1 MTTQQVVCVLNGDA
15 DKNVKGTIRFRQEK
29 EGSPTRIEGEITGL
43 SPGLH
48 GSHVHSYGDLSNG
61 CVSAGPHYNPTN
73 MTHGGPQ
80 DEVRHVGDLGNV
92 HVKEDQPFNI
102 RAHSQSP
109 VAGTSSDSDI
119 EFEKALKRTELKNLH
134 LQKILLE
141 EQIEEKRLQ
150 NQILQME
157 IKAKKEK

>member
-1 MTTQQVVCVLNGDA
+1 MTTQQAVCVLNGDA

-48 GSHVHSYGDLSNG
+48 GFHVHAYGDLTNG

-92 HVKEDQPFNI
+92 HAKEDGVAKIDFEDSKISLVGATNI
-102 RAHSQSP
+102 IGRTLVVHALEDDLGRGTDDKAEESKKTGNAGPRLACGVIGLASP
-109 VAGTSSDSDI
+109 
-119 EFEKALKRTELKNLH
+119 
-134 LQKILLE
+134 Q
-141 EQIEEKRLQ
+141 
-150 NQILQME
+150 
-157 IKAKKEK
+157 